1 MSYGTVANRDDLK
14 NGNIGRAAGFD
25 VYVSN
30 NCSSLGSLGVN
41 FYIQTGVDMAATYAE
56 QLNDTEAY
64 RPEASFSDALKGLHL
79 YGCKVTRPYALCY
92 IYGTEGT

>member
-1 MSYGTVANRDDLK
+1 
-14 NGNIGRAAGFD
+14 
-25 VYVSN
+25 
-30 NCSSLGSLGVN
+30 
-41 FYIQTGVDMAATYAE
+41 MAATYAE

-64 RPEASFSDALKGLHL
+64 RPESSFSDALKGLHL